1 MAQAE
6 IVIADEHL
14 LPHVAE
20 LYNACFR
27 PKADVAYFTR
37 RFAARQSVLTL
48 LARVDERPVG
58 FWIGF
63 ELKPGVFYHWLGA
76 VAPDLRRSGVAQQ
89 LQEAMEAWARENDY
103 EYVRSEC
110 LNTQREYIHFAL
122 SAGYNIVGVRWD
134 SMHSDNLVIFEK
146 AIAE

>member
-76 VAPDLRRSGVAQQ
+76 VASDARRGGVAQQ
-89 LQEAMEAWARENDY
+89 LQEAMESWARENGY
-103 EYVRSEC
+103 EYLRTEC
-110 LNTQREYIHFAL
+110 LNAQREFVHFAV
-122 SAGYNIVGVRWD
+122 SCGYDVVGIRWD
-134 SMHSDNLVIFEK
+134 STHSENMIIFEK
-146 AIAE
+146 GVA